1 MLRLFLSRNEQEFDF
16 QIYTDVDPG
25 CYLQR
30 GSLTSKITI
39 SCFLF
44 VRRGGGRNG

>member
-16 QIYTDVDPG
+16 QIYTDAVPG
-25 CYLQR
+25 RYLQR
-30 GSLTSKITI
+30 GSLTIKIII